1 MNNTCPTCGALYNVA
16 EKDIG
21 RRLKCKKCRTALMV
35 TDAGLVPAAGTE
47 SVPSPDDQDF
57 DTEPRESSFSRRR
70 KKLFAGE
77 NPLAPVGG
85 VPGLLFGIGV
95 FFVLFF
101 TFMQVLASASN
112 LRAVEYEKKL
122 ALEEE
127 VRIRELLPKGKK
139 DRSELGAEEQKT
151 YDEKKKKIEDDYFV
165 SKRSADESKR
175 STEIGNK
182 RSRLFEGYGTMFG
195 FMLLSF
201 GCLGFLR
208 TQEALLLRIVA
219 GIILTGMVL
228 GLFRLALGTGA
239 GAGVGVTI
247 G

>member
-1 MNNTCPTCGALYNVA
+1 MNNTCPSCGALYNVA

-35 TDAGLVPAAGTE
+35 TDAGLVAATGTE
-47 SVPSPDDQDF
+47 SGPPEDQDF
-57 DTEPRESSFSRRR
+57 DSDLKESSFSRRR
-70 KKLFAGE
+70 KKYLSGE
-77 NPLAPVGG
+77 NPLAAIGG

-101 TFMQVLASASN
+101 TFMQVLSTASTQ
-112 LRAVEYEKKL
+112 RAVEYEKKV

-127 VRIRELLPKGKK
+127 IRVRKLLPKGKK
-139 DRSELGAEEQKT
+139 DRSELTAEEQKK
-151 YDEKKKKIEDDYFV
+151 YDDDKKKIEDEFV
-165 SKRSADESKR
+165 IQKREADEDKR
-175 STEIGNK
+175 YTEIGNK
-182 RSRLFEGYGTMFG
+182 RSRLYEGYGSMLG
-195 FMLLSF
+195 FMLVSF

-208 TQEALLLRIVA
+208 AQEALLLRIVA

-239 GAGVGVTI
+239 GIGVGVNV